1 VRKLILAVTVA
12 LVALGAGFL
21 VLHQLRAARQQ
32 PTPTRSASMVTVRE
46 GLSLAQTLA
55 LLAQETGIPLADFQ
69 AAAADP
75 AALGIG
81 PQWYARTDGKQAAV
95 SSIDGFLFPDTY
107 EVDSSSTA
115 HDILQRMVD
124 QFFVVAQRVQLQ
136 SRAAALGMS
145 AYQVLTVASIAQV
158 EGLQVDFGKIA
169 RVVYNR
175 LAHGMFLGMDTT
187 AIYWLELRGQPRKPS
202 GELTHAELDDPN
214 NPYNTG
220 VSSAG
225 LPLGPI
231 SNPGEAAL
239 TAALAP
245 EVGDWLYFTA
255 VDQAGTTRFAV
266 TQSQRCR
273 DIDEAIR
280 NGVLGRSSRC

>member
-1 VRKLILAVTVA
+1 MRKLALAVTVL
-12 LVALGAGFL
+12 LVVLGAGFL
-21 VLHQLRAARQQ
+21 ALHQLRAARQQ
-32 PTPTRSASMVTVRE
+32 PSPTRSASMVTVRE
-46 GLSLAQTLA
+46 GLSEVQTLA
-55 LLAQETGIPLADFQ
+55 LLSQETGIPLADFQ

-81 PQWYARTDGKQAAV
+81 PQWYARTDGKPAAV
-95 SSIDGFLFPDTY
+95 TSIDGFLFPDTY

-124 QFFVVAQRVQLQ
+124 QFFVVADRMQLQ
-136 SRAAALGMS
+136 ARAAAAGLS
-145 AYQVLTVASIAQV
+145 AYEVLVVASIAQV

-169 RVVYNR
+169 RVAYNR
-175 LAHGMFLGMDTT
+175 IARGMFLGMDTT
-187 AIYWLELRGQPRKPS
+187 AIYWLERSGQPRKTS
-202 GELTHAELDDPN
+202 AQLTHAELDDPN

-220 VSSAG
+220 VSSVG

-239 TAALAP
+239 AAALGP
-245 EVGDWLYFTA
+245 EPGDWLYFTT
-255 VDQAGTTRFAV
+255 VDHAGTTRFAI
-266 TQSQRCR
+266 SQRDRCR